1 MPTRRL
7 MARELYNARDLG
19 GFPTKDGKT
28 TKTGESQEFGHVW
41 FTQPGTYEYLIYEMK
56 ENATGYSFDETQYHL
71 YANVILQND
80 GTLGGKQWYET
91 IKDGKVIKKSGDYP
105 LGPGLESPFEFT
117 NTYTYNSGDT
127 YFDPYVRNYV
137 HVTDRAIDEDL
148 KFKFILEAKEG
159 TPMPGGSTVAG
170 GTLKKEATVKITQ
183 TTAAA
188 GVSTDFGG
196 ITFNK
201 AGTYKYKIYE
211 DTTVIAPH
219 TTFDTTVYDIEVYTD
234 GTNVHGMVTN
244 NKTGETSDWDGKDIE
259 FLFTNTY
266 TRKGGGGG
274 GGGGRR
280 GGGSTP
286 TPTTNTV
293 PETEPEVIPG
303 VLPKTGMLWW
313 PVPVLAV
320 AGIFL
325 LAAGFILERRR
336 S

>member
-1 MPTRRL
+1 
-7 MARELYNARDLG
+7 
-19 GFPTKDGKT
+19 
-28 TKTGESQEFGHVW
+28 
-41 FTQPGTYEYLIYEMK
+41 MK

-159 TPMPGGSTVAG
+159 TPMPGGSTVKNG
-170 GTLKKEATVKITQ
+170 IVTKEIFITINQ
-183 TTAAA
+183 MNAMDGRT
-188 GVSTDFGG
+188 GPFGR
-196 ITFNK
+196 ITFDGPGTYSYKVYEDKATTDKLPYVQHDKTLYEVEVTTDGKNITGIITKDGKAREPMDWTNK
-201 AGTYKYKIYE
+201 AVEFRFGHDYI
-211 DTTVIAPH
+211 
-219 TTFDTTVYDIEVYTD
+219 
-234 GTNVHGMVTN
+234 HG
-244 NKTGETSDWDGKDIE
+244 GSSH
-259 FLFTNTY
+259 
-266 TRKGGGGG
+266 RGGGGG
-274 GGGGRR
+274 GGSVRR
-280 GGGSTP
+280 LATP
-286 TPTTNTV
+286 SSAAPTT
-293 PETEPEVIPG
+293 PAETEPEVIPG
-303 VLPKTGMLWW
+303 MLPKTGMLWW